1 MVVGKLKLGN
11 KTCVYEENVYDK
23 MRRKVGLPLV
33 RNYVRYVMI
42 YVYGI
47 YDRCMYIDVYIYIH
61 RKAIAHATRNTH
73 PTYDEFSVDAQNDAL
88 DGPLNNMSN

>member
-1 MVVGKLKLGN
+1 M
-11 KTCVYEENVYDK
+11 YMAY
-23 MRRKVGLPLV
+23 M
-33 RNYVRYVMI
+33 
-42 YVYGI
+42 
-47 YDRCMYIDVYIYIH
+47 MYIIFIYIHVYIYIN

>member
-1 MVVGKLKLGN
+1 MYMKKMCMTKCEERL
-11 KTCVYEENVYDK
+11 VY
-23 MRRKVGLPLV
+23 LFV